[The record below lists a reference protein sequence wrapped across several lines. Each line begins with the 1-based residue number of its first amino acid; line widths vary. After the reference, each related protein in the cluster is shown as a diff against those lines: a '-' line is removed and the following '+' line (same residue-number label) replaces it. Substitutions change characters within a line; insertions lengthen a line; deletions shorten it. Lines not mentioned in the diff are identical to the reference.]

1 MWGPWS
7 AAAAGAVCFLVLSV
21 GTAAGAA
28 DALVLRDDL
37 QRDVSFAASPR
48 RIITMLPSL
57 TETVCALDDCD
68 RLVATDRYSNW
79 PPEVANLPK
88 AGGLDDAEVESI
100 VSLEPDLVLLARSQR
115 ITERLRELG
124 IRSFALNSGSFADI
138 ARSITVIGAIL
149 GDPERAAR
157 LNQRIDAEIADIAR
171 TAAARRHAASPTV
184 YFEVDRGLYAAGPR
198 SYIGEL
204 LAKLGARNIVTPE
217 LGPFPRLNPEYVV
230 RHDPDVIFVSG
241 ADAPH
246 LVERPGWN
254 SIRAVRLHQLCS
266 FAPAV
271 DDTIVRPGPRVA
283 EGMRAMA
290 ACLERFAP

>member
-7 AAAAGAVCFLVLSV
+7 AAAAWAVGFVVLGV
-21 GTAAGAA
+21 GAA
-28 DALVLRDDL
+28 APAGALVLRDDL

-79 PPEVANLPK
+79 PPEVAQLPK

-100 VSLEPDLVLLARSQR
+100 VSLKPDLVLLSRSQR
-115 ITERLRELG
+115 ITERLRALG

-138 ARSITVIGAIL
+138 ARSITVLGAIL
-149 GDPERAAR
+149 GDPQRAVR
-157 LNQRIDAEIADIAR
+157 LNQKIDADIADIAR
-171 TAAARRHAASPTV
+171 TAAARRHSAPPTV

-204 LAKLGARNIVTPE
+204 LEKLGARNIVTPE

-230 RHDPDVIFVSG
+230 RHDPDVIFVS
-241 ADAPH
+241 AAAAPH
-246 LVERPGWN
+246 LVERPGW
-254 SIRAVRLHQLCS
+254 SEIRAVRLHQLCS

-290 ACLERFAP
+290 GCLERFAP